1 MSDNVAQLPTA
12 LGAGDEA
19 LPDMTSADRFLNREV
34 SWLAFN
40 WRVLEEAGNA
50 IHPLLE
56 RLRFLSISSTNLNEF
71 FMVRVAG
78 LKGQITAGV
87 ATPRQDG
94 MMPAQQ
100 LAAIRREA
108 KLLIEAQQHR
118 WRELDAAMREAGIA
132 VVCADE
138 LDVSERDWL
147 GGWFQE
153 QIYPVLTPFAVDATH
168 PFPFIPNTGLCLALE
183 LRRAADDR
191 QLRGLI
197 MLPLKIRR
205 LVRLP
210 GRAMRFMA
218 LENVLPLFL
227 DRLFPG
233 FRVTGQGV
241 FRVLRDSELEIDEE
255 AEDLV
260 RTFESALTRRRR
272 GTVIRLSLDAA
283 IPARLRSF
291 IVSQLEADPADIY
304 PVEEMLG
311 LADLDQLITG
321 EREDLEYPRYE
332 PRYPERIREHRDD
345 CLAAIRAKDMLVHH
359 PYESFDV
366 VVEFLRQ
373 AAQDPQV
380 VAIKQTLYR
389 TSDDSPIVAALVE
402 AAESGKAVTA
412 MVELRARFDEEA
424 NIRWARNLERA
435 GAQVVY
441 GFRDLKTHAEVSMV
455 VRREGAGL
463 VTYVHLGTGNYHPVT
478 ARVYTDLSFF
488 TCDPALARDASRLFN
503 YMTGYAEPGAMEK
516 IAAAPLTLRSKLEEL
531 IGAEIAHARAG
542 RPAQIWAKLNA
553 LVDPD
558 IIDLLYRASAA
569 GVEIDLVVRGICCL
583 RPGLPG
589 LSENIRVRSL
599 IGRFLEHGRI
609 ACFGNGAELPS
620 PSAKV
625 FLSSADWMTRNL
637 DWRVEAFW
645 PVENPTVKEQVLE
658 QIMAATLMDERQSW
672 AMQGDGSYRRLARSA
687 KAFSAHD
694 YFMSSPSLSGRGRA
708 LEDSRPVNPETH
720 LHAGERR

>member
-1 MSDNVAQLPTA
+1 LSDNVAQLPTA
-12 LGAGDEA
+12 LHAGNDSV
-19 LPDMTSADRFLNREV
+19 PGMTSADRFLNREV

-40 WRVLEEAGNA
+40 WRVLEESANTN
-50 IHPLLE
+50 HPLLE

-78 LKGQITAGV
+78 LKGQVTAGV
-87 ATPRQDG
+87 TTPSQDG
-94 MMPAQQ
+94 MTPAQQ

-108 KLLIEAQQHR
+108 KRLIAAQQDR
-118 WRELDAAMREAGIA
+118 WREVRAALRDAGIA
-132 VVCADE
+132 VVLADE
-138 LDVSERDWL
+138 LDAGEHDWL
-147 GGWFQE
+147 GDWFQE
-153 QIYPVLTPFAVDATH
+153 QIYPVLTSFAVDATH

-183 LRRAADDR
+183 LSRASDDR
-191 QLRGLI
+191 HLRGLI

-205 LVRLP
+205 FVRLP
-210 GRAMRFMA
+210 GPAMRFIA
-218 LENVLPLFL
+218 LEHVLPLFL

-233 FRVTGQGV
+233 FEVTGQGV

-260 RTFESALTRRRR
+260 RTFESALKRRRR
-272 GTVIRLSLDAA
+272 GTVIRLSLNAA
-283 IPARLRSF
+283 MPAALQKF
-291 IVSQLEADPADIY
+291 IGAQLEADPADVY
-304 PVEEMLG
+304 PIDEMLG

-321 EREDLEYPRYE
+321 ERADLEYPRYE
-332 PRYPERIREHRDD
+332 PRYPERILEHRDD
-345 CLAAIRAKDMLVHH
+345 CLAAIRAKDILVHH

-373 AAQDPQV
+373 AAQDPKV

-389 TSDDSPIVAALVE
+389 TSDESPIVAALVE

-441 GFRDLKTHAEVSMV
+441 GFRDLKTHAKVSMV
-455 VRREGAGL
+455 VRRQGSEL

-503 YMTGYAEPGAMEK
+503 YMTGYAEPDAMEK
-516 IAAAPLTLRSKLEEL
+516 IAAAPLTLRSTLEAL
-531 IGAEIAHARAG
+531 IGDEIAHARAG

-553 LVDPD
+553 LVDPG
-558 IIDLLYRASAA
+558 IIDMLYRASAA
-569 GVEIDLVVRGICCL
+569 GVQIDLVVRGICCL
-583 RPGLPG
+583 RPGLAE

-609 ACFGNGAELPS
+609 ACFGNGAKMPS

-645 PVENPTVKEQVLE
+645 PVENPTVKEQVLD
-658 QIMAATLMDERQSW
+658 QIMVATLMDERQSW
-672 AMQGDGSYRRLARSA
+672 AMQGDGSYRRLSQSA
-687 KAFSAHD
+687 QAFSAHD
-694 YFMSSPSLSGRGRA
+694 YFMTNPSLSGRGRA
-708 LEDSRPVNPETH
+708 LEDSRPVNPAAH
-720 LHAGERR
+720 RHAGDRQ